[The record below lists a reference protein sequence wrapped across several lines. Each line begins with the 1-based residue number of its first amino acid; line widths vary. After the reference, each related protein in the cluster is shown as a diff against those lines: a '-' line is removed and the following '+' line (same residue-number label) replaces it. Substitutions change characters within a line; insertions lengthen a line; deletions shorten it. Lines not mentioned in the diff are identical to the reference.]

1 MALGTFHVMAPPI
14 VDAEENV
21 KVRAWHSP
29 AALADM
35 AAYVIDP
42 DGIEFNITSRLRL
55 LTTTSFTLVEMLIDF
70 NKLGDHTVYVR
81 NTVTSDWGV
90 VQVRATQWATN
101 MDAPTSDISKL
112 RTEVSRVRTIAKR
125 GA

>member
-1 MALGTFHVMAPPI
+1 MV
-14 VDAEENV
+14 
-21 KVRAWHSP
+21 
-29 AALADM
+29 
-35 AAYVIDP
+35 AYVIDP
-42 DGIEFNITSRLRL
+42 DGIEFNITSHLRL

-81 NTVTSDWGV
+81 NTVSSDWGV
-90 VQVRATQWATN
+90 VQVRSTQWATN
-101 MDAPTSDISKL
+101 MDAPTSDINKL